1 MLKNTR
7 FFEVFT
13 TCWSGGPALT
23 RTFGPE
29 GESEDENIM
38 TYIEKP
44 RKFMRIWARVSVGQI
59 KTLKI
64 GLRSPGRSRRTT
76 YPHLVLQLLFVKI
89 VQFLR

>member
-59 KTLKI
+59 KTLK
-64 GLRSPGRSRRTT
+64 
-76 YPHLVLQLLFVKI
+76 LVGEVLARAGEQHTHI
-89 VQFLR
+89 